1 MRVGMR
7 LALGVAS
14 KLSLLEA
21 VTDSESL
28 SCKATDQ
35 KCLSPQSSGRLA
47 LRQRALLK
55 LSYIISARLTI
66 TRKQLNKKGA

>member
-21 VTDSESL
+21 VTDSTAYPA
-28 SCKATDQ
+28 K
-35 KCLSPQSSGRLA
+35 
-47 LRQRALLK
+47 RQ
-55 LSYIISARLTI
+55 TGNVC
-66 TRKQLNKKGA
+66 TRKAREA

>member
-1 MRVGMR
+1 MR
-7 LALGVAS
+7 LALAVAS

-21 VTDSESL
+21 LTESTGL
-28 SCKATDQ
+28 SCKATDME
-35 KCLSPQSSGRLA
+35 CPSLQSSGRLA

-55 LSYIISARLTI
+55 LSDIISARLTI

>member
-21 VTDSESL
+21 VTDSTGL
-28 SCKATDQ
+28 SARRQTER
-35 KCLSPQSSGRLA
+35 LSSQSSGRLA

-55 LSYIISARLTI
+55 LSYIISARPTI

>member
-1 MRVGMR
+1 MR
-7 LALGVAS
+7 LALAVAS

-28 SCKATDQ
+28 PCKATDQ
-35 KCLSPQSSGRLA
+35 ECLSSQNSGRLA

-55 LSYIISARLTI
+55 LS
-66 TRKQLNKKGA
+66 